1 VTKDRRLENTLPI
14 HYYKGINVSHVKKVV
29 AAFGLIGILN
39 LVGCAV
45 SGPVQS
51 VQSSKSGFD
60 GAAYPG
66 VTRIIVDDPTELE
79 KYPISEQYSIF
90 EQSATGYGSIPE
102 ARDQAEPRAKD
113 FCRSKNKVMKT
124 LKEITS
130 TPPHI
135 LGNWPRIEI
144 VFVCIDKP
152 VKG

>member
-1 VTKDRRLENTLPI
+1 MSP
-14 HYYKGINVSHVKKVV
+14 SKKVV
-29 AAFGLIGILN
+29 AGLGLIGILN
-39 LVGCAV
+39 LFGCAV

-51 VQSSKSGFD
+51 IQSSKSDFD

-66 VTRIIVDDPTELE
+66 VTRIIVDDPAELE
-79 KYPISEQYSIF
+79 KYPIHEQYRIF
-90 EQSATGYGSIPE
+90 EQSSTGYGSIPE

-144 VFVCIDKP
+144 IFVCIDRPAKS
-152 VKG
+152 

>member
-1 VTKDRRLENTLPI
+1 MSYAKKAVV
-14 HYYKGINVSHVKKVV
+14 GIC
-29 AAFGLIGILN
+29 LIGVLN
-39 LVGCAV
+39 LLGCAV

-51 VQSSKSGFD
+51 IQSGQSGFE

-66 VTRIIVDDPTELE
+66 VTRIVIDDLAELE
-79 KYPISEQYSIF
+79 KYPLDQQYRIF
-90 EQSATGYGSIPE
+90 EQSASGYGSIPE

-144 VFVCIDKP
+144 IFVCVERP
-152 VKG
+152 VKS

>member
-1 VTKDRRLENTLPI
+1 MSHAKKTAA
-14 HYYKGINVSHVKKVV
+14 GIC
-29 AAFGLIGILN
+29 LIGILN
-39 LVGCAV
+39 LFGCAV

-51 VQSSKSGFD
+51 IQSGKSGFD
-60 GAAYPG
+60 GAVYSG
-66 VTRIIVDDPTELE
+66 VTRIVVDDPAELE
-79 KYPISEQYSIF
+79 KYPLDLQYSIF

-102 ARDQAEPRAKD
+102 ARDQAEPRAKE

-144 VFVCIDKP
+144 IFVCIERP
-152 VKG
+152 VKT

>member
-1 VTKDRRLENTLPI
+1 M
-14 HYYKGINVSHVKKVV
+14 SHAKKT
-29 AAFGLIGILN
+29 AAEICLIGILN
-39 LVGCAV
+39 LFGCAV

-51 VQSSKSGFD
+51 IQSGKSGFD
-60 GAAYPG
+60 GAAYSG
-66 VTRIIVDDPTELE
+66 VTRIVVDDPAELE
-79 KYPISEQYSIF
+79 KYPLDLQYSIF

-102 ARDQAEPRAKD
+102 ARDQAEPRAKE

-144 VFVCIDKP
+144 IFVCIERP
-152 VKG
+152 VKT

>member
-1 VTKDRRLENTLPI
+1 VSYAK
-14 HYYKGINVSHVKKVV
+14 KAVVGIC
-29 AAFGLIGILN
+29 LIGVLN
-39 LVGCAV
+39 LLGCAV

-51 VQSSKSGFD
+51 IQSGQSGFE

-66 VTRIIVDDPTELE
+66 VTRIVIDDLAELE
-79 KYPISEQYSIF
+79 KYPLDQQYRIF
-90 EQSATGYGSIPE
+90 EQSASGYGSIPE

-144 VFVCIDKP
+144 IFVCVERP
-152 VKG
+152 VKS

>member
-1 VTKDRRLENTLPI
+1 MI
-14 HYYKGINVSHVKKVV
+14 HIKKVSFWLGV
-29 AAFGLIGILN
+29 IGILS
-39 LVGCAV
+39 LLGCAV

-51 VQSSKSGFD
+51 IHSSKSGFD

-66 VTRIIVDDPTELE
+66 VTRIVVDDPAEID
-79 KYPISEQYSIF
+79 KYPISEQYRIF

-144 VFVCIDKP
+144 IFVCVDRPAKS
-152 VKG
+152 

>member
-1 VTKDRRLENTLPI
+1 VNYAK
-14 HYYKGINVSHVKKVV
+14 KAVAGIC
-29 AAFGLIGILN
+29 LIGVLN
-39 LVGCAV
+39 LLGCAV

-51 VQSSKSGFD
+51 IQSGQSGFE

-66 VTRIIVDDPTELE
+66 VTRIVIDDLAELE
-79 KYPISEQYSIF
+79 KYPLDQQYRIF
-90 EQSATGYGSIPE
+90 EQSASGYGSIPE

-144 VFVCIDKP
+144 IFVCVERP
-152 VKG
+152 VKS